1 LNPIHFRVLAP
12 NRALLTA
19 AAVMAAFIPSAG
31 ADIPVVELVGVVHA
45 VSAGHVAAA
54 IDQAD
59 AAGAPLLV
67 IRMDTPGGLDS
78 SMRQIVDK
86 MLNCRTPVVVFVGP
100 SGARAA
106 SAGFV
111 IALAADVAAM
121 APGTNIGAAHPVS
134 ALGPN
139 MDEVMA
145 KKAASDAAAYVRG
158 KAERRGR
165 NVEMA
170 EKAVLESR
178 SFTEREAKDAG
189 LIDLVAKDV
198 PELIRALEG
207 REVRRFD
214 GSAVTLRLE
223 GQRTSTVAMTWRQQV
238 LSLIARPET
247 LFLLLLGTLAGLGA
261 EISHPG
267 TLFPGILGTVCLIL
281 FLFATQILPV
291 SAAGVLLILLAV
303 AMFAAEVKVQ
313 SYGLLTVGGLA
324 AMILGALMLIDSPD
338 PGVRIPLG
346 TLLPAAAVMAGGT
359 ILLVR
364 LVIQA
369 QRRVPVTG
377 DKGLIGQ
384 HGVAD
389 TPLAPEG
396 WVRVL
401 GERWRGVADAPVSP
415 GDDVTVTSVE
425 GLTLRVRK
433 GA

>member
-1 LNPIHFRVLAP
+1 MNPIHFRVLAP

-67 IRMDTPGGLDS
+67 IRIDTPGGLDS

>member
-1 LNPIHFRVLAP
+1 VLAP
-12 NRALLTA
+12 NRALLA
-19 AAVMAAFIPSAG
+19 AAALTTAWVRSAA
-31 ADIPVVELVGVVHA
+31 ADIPVVELTGVVHA

-54 IDQAD
+54 IDHAD
-59 AAGAPLLV
+59 AAGASLV
-67 IRMDTPGGLDS
+67 IIRIDTPGGLDT

-86 MLNCRTPVVVFVGP
+86 MLNCRTPVAAFVGP

-111 IALAADVAAM
+111 IMLAADVAAM
-121 APGTNIGAAHPVS
+121 APGTNVGAAHPVS
-134 ALGPN
+134 AFGPT

-145 KKAASDAAAYVRG
+145 KKAASDAAAYVRS

-170 EKAVLESR
+170 EKAVLESK
-178 SFTEREAKDAG
+178 SFTEREARDAG

-198 PELIRALEG
+198 PELVRLLEG

-214 GSAVTLRLE
+214 GSTVTLRLE
-223 GQRTSTVAMTWRQQV
+223 GQRTSPVAMSWRQQV

-247 LFLLLLGTLAGLGA
+247 LFLLLLGALAGIGA

-291 SAAGVLLILLAV
+291 NWAGVLLILLAI
-303 AMFAAEVKVQ
+303 ALFAAEVKVQ

-324 AMILGALMLIDSPD
+324 AMILGALMLIDAPD
-338 PGVRIPLG
+338 PGVRIRLG
-346 TLLPAAAVMAGGT
+346 TLLPAAVVMATGT

-369 QRRVPVTG
+369 QRRLPVTG
-377 DKGLIGQ
+377 EAGLIGQ
-384 HGVAD
+384 RGVAD
-389 TPLAPEG
+389 TPLQPEG

-401 GERWRGVADAPVSP
+401 GERWRGVADGPVDP
-415 GDDVTVTSVE
+415 GDTVTVVSVE
-425 GLTLRVRK
+425 GLTLKVRK

>member
-1 LNPIHFRVLAP
+1 MNTIHFRVLAR
-12 NRALLTA
+12 NRALLAA
-19 AAVMAAFIPSAG
+19 AAVTAASLPSAS

-59 AAGAPLLV
+59 AAKAPLLI
-67 IRMDTPGGLDS
+67 IRMDTPGGLDT

-86 MLNCRTPVVVFVGP
+86 MLNCRTPVAVFVGP

-111 IALAADVAAM
+111 IAMAADVAAM

-134 ALGPN
+134 ALGG
-139 MDEVMA
+139 MDAVMA
-145 KKAASDAAAYVRG
+145 KKVASDAAAYVRG

-178 SFTEREAKDAG
+178 SFTDREAKESG
-189 LIDLVAKDV
+189 LIDLVARDV
-198 PELIRALEG
+198 PELLGALEG

-214 GSAVTLRLE
+214 GSTMTLRLQ
-223 GQRTSTVAMTWRQQV
+223 GQGTTTVAMNWRHQI
-238 LSLIARPET
+238 LSLVARPEM
-247 LFLLLLGTLAGLGA
+247 LFLLLLGALAGIGA
-261 EISHPG
+261 EMSHPG
-267 TLFPGILGTVCLIL
+267 ALFPGILGTLCLIL
-281 FLFATQILPV
+281 FLFATQVLPV
-291 SAAGVLLILLAV
+291 TGAGVLLILLAV
-303 AMFAAEVKVQ
+303 ALFAAEVKVQ

-324 AMILGALMLIDSPD
+324 SMILGAMMLVDSPD
-338 PGVRIPLG
+338 PGLRIPFL
-346 TLLPAAAVMAGGT
+346 TLLPAAAVMAAGT

-364 LVIQA
+364 LVVQS
-369 QRRVPVTG
+369 QRRAAVTG
-377 DKGLIGQ
+377 ESGLIGQ

-401 GERWRGVADAPVSP
+401 GERWRGVADGPVGP
-415 GDDVTVTSVE
+415 GDDVTVTSVD

>member
-1 LNPIHFRVLAP
+1 MNPIHFRVLAR
-12 NRALLTA
+12 NRALLA
-19 AAVMAAFIPSAG
+19 AAIFAASVRSAG
-31 ADIPVVELVGVVHA
+31 ADIPVVELTGVVHA
-45 VSAGHVAAA
+45 VSAAHVTAA

-59 AAGAPLLV
+59 AAHAALLI
-67 IRMDTPGGLDS
+67 IRIDTPGGLDS

-86 MLNCRTPVVVFVGP
+86 ILNCRTPVAVFVGP

-111 IALAADVAAM
+111 ITLAADVAAM

-139 MDEVMA
+139 VDAVMA
-145 KKAASDAAAYVRG
+145 KKAASDAAAYVRS

-214 GSAVTLRLE
+214 GSTVTLRLE
-223 GQRTSTVAMTWRQQV
+223 GQRTSSVAMTWRQQI
-238 LSLIARPET
+238 LSLVARPET
-247 LFLLLLGTLAGLGA
+247 LFLLLLGALAGLGA

-291 SAAGVLLILLAV
+291 NWAGVALILLAV

-324 AMILGALMLIDSPD
+324 AIILGAMMLVDSPD
-338 PGVRIPLG
+338 PGLRIPLA
-346 TLLPAAAVMAGGT
+346 TLLPAAAVMAAGT

-377 DKGLIGQ
+377 EGGLVGQ
-384 HGVAD
+384 RGVAD
-389 TPLAPEG
+389 TELAPEG

-415 GDDVTVTSVE
+415 GENVTVTSVE